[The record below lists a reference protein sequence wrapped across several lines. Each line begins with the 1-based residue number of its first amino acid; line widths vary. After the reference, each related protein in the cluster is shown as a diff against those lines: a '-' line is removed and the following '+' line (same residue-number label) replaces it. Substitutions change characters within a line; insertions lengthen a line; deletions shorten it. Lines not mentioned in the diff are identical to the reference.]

1 MTTYSPHA
9 ASRRTRLPTWRAVAT
24 ALAWGTAVI
33 LVGTAVAYLVAE
45 GRWYLALGLLA
56 SVPLMILIFR
66 QPLATIA
73 LWALVTPFVSVTD
86 VASVRQVFWLVH
98 RGLPLV
104 VLLVIVLGSISGVD
118 ERRLPRL
125 GWPELLMAGY
135 VVASLLSIAYTSGD
149 GLATGYLLYERVVVP
164 MCLYLIV
171 RLLQPSWNDVR
182 RMVPVAMFVL
192 VTQSVVGILSWV
204 VPGVL
209 PRMWLSHVG
218 ERTVGT
224 FGDPDVFGT
233 TMLVC
238 GWLILHVGLS
248 TSFRTR
254 DRVWPVL
261 GFSLAML
268 MTFLTFS
275 RGNWLAGL
283 VVLAGALWLY
293 RRFARLVI
301 GVAVGVAVLLLASGV
316 LTEQLEFAQRRL
328 ASEKSEEAAL
338 SRLPVAV
345 AGIRMFEEKPLVGW
359 GYGNFDLYSRRY
371 QTRVADL
378 VSAEKPHSSH
388 NLFLSILAEQGAL
401 GFALF
406 MGPMMLWF
414 LRFRSIAP
422 NMLSAQRTFVAG
434 LWLLIA
440 AYVLVNNFSVMRAPF
455 GLGLWWL
462 ALGAVAAA
470 VSRAQLN
477 TDPRG
482 AEAP

>member
-1 MTTYSPHA
+1 MTTFSPHA
-9 ASRRTRLPTWRAVAT
+9 ASRRTRLPTWRSVAT

-33 LVGTAVAYLVAE
+33 LVGTTVAYLVAE
-45 GRWYLALGLLA
+45 GRWYLALGLLV
-56 SVPLMILIFR
+56 SVPLMILIFQ
-66 QPLATIA
+66 QPLATIS
-73 LWALVTPFVSVTD
+73 LWLLVTPFVSVTD
-86 VASVRQVFWLVH
+86 VPSLRQVFWLVH

-104 VLLVIVLGSISGVD
+104 VLLVVVLGSISGVD

-135 VVASLLSIAYTSGD
+135 VVASLLSIAYTSTD
-149 GLATGYLLYERVVVP
+149 GVATGYLLYERVIVP

-171 RLLQPSWNDVR
+171 RLLQPSWGDVR
-182 RMVPVAMFVL
+182 RVVPVAMFVL

-204 VPGVL
+204 VPRVL
-209 PRMWLSHVG
+209 PPMWLSHVG

-238 GWLILHVGLS
+238 GWLILHGGLS
-248 TSFRTR
+248 TARRTQ
-254 DRVWPVL
+254 DRVWPVV
-261 GFSLAML
+261 GFSFAML
-268 MTFLTFS
+268 MTFFTFS

-283 VVLAGALWLY
+283 VVLVGALWLY
-293 RRFARLVI
+293 RRSARFVI
-301 GVAVGVAVLLLASGV
+301 GVVVASIVLLLASGV
-316 LTEQLEFAQRRL
+316 FTEQLEFAQRRL
-328 ASEKSEEAAL
+328 ASERSEQTAL

-371 QTRVADL
+371 QTRIADL

-388 NLFLSILAEQGAL
+388 NLFLSILAEQGAV

-406 MGPMMLWF
+406 MGPMVLWLF
-414 LRFRSIAP
+414 RFRSSAP
-422 NMLSAQRTFVAG
+422 KMLSRQRTLVAG

-440 AYVLVNNFSVMRAPF
+440 AYVVVNNFSVMKTPF
-455 GLGLWWL
+455 GLSLWWL
-462 ALGAVAAA
+462 VLGAIAAA

-477 TDPRG
+477 TDQRG
-482 AEAP
+482 LEAP